1 MRLLECNNDSE
12 FSLTKDFGR
21 GKIPEYAT
29 LSHTWGA
36 DIEEVTYR
44 DLIDGTGK
52 NKVGYEKIRFCGEQA
67 RHDGLQYFWV
77 DTCCIDKSNNNEL
90 AEAINSM
97 FRWYRDAVKC
107 YVFLVDVPR
116 ADVDTTDHS
125 HQLPWESAFRTSRW
139 FTRGWTLQELIAPT
153 SVEFFSE
160 NWELLGDRISLERH
174 ICEITR
180 IPSKALR
187 GSPLAEFS
195 ATERMSWAETR
206 QTTREEDIAY
216 SLLGIF
222 DVYMPLIY
230 GEGREHAFKRLR
242 KEIQNSL
249 TGEHTINC
257 FISGYMLILFCKK
270 TIRCYSTPKVEVVF
284 RTYGQQ
290 IPARIRSGSR
300 TRRAACCKTPTSGSS
315 NIPASNNGATTISDG
330 CSGLRATPAKARQ
343 C

>member
-1 MRLLECNNDSE
+1 MRLLKCNNDGE
-12 FSLTKDFGR
+12 FSLTKDFVG
-21 GKIPEYAT
+21 GEIPEYAI
-29 LSHTWGA
+29 LSHTWGP
-36 DIEEVTYR
+36 DTEEVIYR

-97 FRWYRDAVKC
+97 FRWYRNATKC
-107 YVFLVDVPR
+107 YVYLLDISSPGI
-116 ADVDTTDHS
+116 DIGDKSD
-125 HQLPWESAFRTSRW
+125 QLPWEIVFRTSRW

-153 SVEFFSE
+153 SVEFFSK
-160 NWELLGDRISLERH
+160 NRKLLGNRKSLERH

-206 QTTREEDIAY
+206 QTTREEDMAY

-222 DVYMPLIY
+222 DVYIPLIY
-230 GEGREHAFKRLR
+230 GEGRANAVGRLQEAIDK
-242 KEIQNSL
+242 KEKGTIYSSYLIQNKL
-249 TGEHTINC
+249 
-257 FISGYMLILFCKK
+257 
-270 TIRCYSTPKVEVVF
+270 
-284 RTYGQQ
+284 
-290 IPARIRSGSR
+290 
-300 TRRAACCKTPTSGSS
+300 RR
-315 NIPASNNGATTISDG
+315 G
-330 CSGLRATPAKARQ
+330 C
-343 C
+343 